1 MEQTQA
7 TGAECGSNLGTSC
20 PRAVFW
26 FVIVLVASA
35 LTALSGLGSDLPLD
49 AHEVFVARTAE
60 EMHQRGDLLVP
71 YFNDAPRLKKPPLE
85 YWLVL
90 SVNWLTGNDGI
101 VTEFEARFP
110 SAVAGVA
117 MTAFAVAI
125 GWLLVGPGVGLLAG
139 AMLLTCSGYISYTHS
154 ARPEMMYAALCAAG
168 LTGFVLAE
176 RWELGGARG
185 RRVLCVAAF
194 GWVCFGLATLTKGP
208 QLVVP
213 MIGGWLIGAWRAGT
227 LRASVRSIRPAIGVP
242 VYAIVG
248 FWWFAVVLAVVPDAW
263 SILRVET
270 IDRIA
275 SQGKPWYSL
284 LNPYYLYVP
293 AVMLVPWVFF
303 IPGSIAGPWL
313 RRFRT
318 PAGAMRVW
326 WVVAVVGLA
335 LSLSRGRRW
344 YYMLPVLAPM
354 VVLLATTASQ
364 LVPAMWKGRSTWRW
378 ALLLGVHAVG
388 AGVFAFLTL
397 DRHSGVHGDP
407 PEWMVGVLACS
418 VGVSFAMLVVGRVRR
433 AIGPI
438 GSALQVAVL
447 MSVGLSMGGMR
458 AGFWR
463 SNRFDER
470 GFALRVRETIG
481 EEGVLLGWRD
491 PFEEQIYYLR
501 RSIEIFT
508 DADVLAEAIRARG
521 SVWVLVDA
529 TNQALSLPDDL
540 SATRVLTG
548 DNGDE
553 VGQFELWAVRAS
565 E

>member
-1 MEQTQA
+1 MEQILA
-7 TGAECGSNLGTSC
+7 TDSECVSGLGPS
-20 PRAVFW
+20 RSSAVFW
-26 FVIVLVASA
+26 CAMVLLASA
-35 LTALSGLGSDLPLD
+35 LTAFSGIGRDLPLD

-60 EMHQRGDLLVP
+60 EMLERGDLLVP

-90 SVNWLTGNDGI
+90 SVNRLTGNDGI
-101 VTEFEARFP
+101 VTEFEARLP

-117 MTAFAVAI
+117 MTAAAVAI

-176 RWELGGARG
+176 RWELGGASG
-185 RRVLCVAAF
+185 RRVLCVAAC

-213 MIGGWLIGAWRAGT
+213 MIGGWLIGAWRAGIF
-227 LRASVRSIRPAIGVP
+227 RESVRSIRPAIGLP
-242 VYAIVG
+242 VYAVVG
-248 FWWFAVVLAVVPDAW
+248 FWWFAAVLAVVPDAW

-303 IPGSIAGPWL
+303 VPGSIGGPWL
-313 RRFRT
+313 SRFRT
-318 PAGAMRVW
+318 PGGAMRLW

-354 VVLLATTASQ
+354 VVLLATTAS
-364 LVPAMWKGRSTWRW
+364 LLIPALWKGRSTWKW
-378 ALLLGVHAVG
+378 ALLLGVHGVG
-388 AGVFAFLTL
+388 ACVFAFYAL
-397 DRHSGVHGDP
+397 DRHSGVLGEP
-407 PEWMVGVLACS
+407 SEWMIVVLSCS
-418 VGVSFAMLVVGRVRR
+418 VGASLAMLAVGRARMSL
-433 AIGPI
+433 GPM
-438 GSALQVAVL
+438 GSALQVGVL
-447 MSVGLSMGGMR
+447 MSVGLSLGGVR

-463 SNRFDER
+463 PNRFDER
-470 GFALRVRETIG
+470 DFALRVGETVG
-481 EEGVLLGWRD
+481 DSEVLLGWRD

-501 RSIEIFT
+501 RSIAIHT
-508 DADVLAEAIRARG
+508 DAELLAEAIRGRG
-521 SVWVLVDA
+521 RAWVLVDV
-529 TNQALSLPDDL
+529 TNQALTLPEDL
-540 SATRVLTG
+540 SATRVLTS

-553 VGQFELWAVRAS
+553 AGQFELWKVEPS